1 MAHPSRPQPQEHK
14 RNMILEQENLSV
26 LWPICQR
33 AYTLARSL
41 HHEAAG
47 KPWPKRRVKRKP
59 LPGLYEVSDDSEG

>member
-1 MAHPSRPQPQEHK
+1 
-14 RNMILEQENLSV
+14 MILEDQHWLPV
-26 LWPICQR
+26 FGPICQR

-59 LPGLYEVSDDSEG
+59 PPGTYDGPAEQDG

>member
-1 MAHPSRPQPQEHK
+1 
-14 RNMILEQENLSV
+14 MILEQANWAV

-41 HHEAAG
+41 HHEADG

-59 LPGLYEVSDDSEG
+59 PPGTYDGPAEQDG

>member
-1 MAHPSRPQPQEHK
+1 
-14 RNMILEQENLSV
+14 MILEQENWWV
-26 LWPICQR
+26 FGPICQR